1 MNWLAHV
8 FLSPKRIEYQLGN
21 LLADPL
27 KGQCWESAHSDV
39 CAGISLHQHIDTFT
53 DTHSEVRF
61 SKKLLAHKG
70 ALKGVALDILYDH
83 FLSTHWQRFSLKKRE
98 RFLEQFR
105 LRAIKASG
113 GYPPKAKEV
122 IRRVVETRQL
132 DSYNTMDGVK
142 RAFMRIDNRL
152 SNRLKQKDGM
162 MGYLSLIQMHHQELE
177 ASFLRFFPELMDS
190 VYHQVP
196 DALFDHWKRDGVL

>member
-27 KGQCWESAHSDV
+27 KGRCWEDAPEDV
-39 CAGISLHQHIDTFT
+39 CAGIALHQHIDTFT
-53 DTHSEVRF
+53 DTHLEVHF

-83 FLSTHWQRFSLKKRE
+83 FLSTHWRHFSSKRRE
-98 RFLEQFR
+98 HFLEQFR
-105 LRAIKASG
+105 IRAIKASG
-113 GYPPKAKEV
+113 GYPPKAKEL
-122 IRRVVETRQL
+122 IGRVVETRQL

-152 SNRLKQKDGM
+152 SDRLKQKDTM
-162 MGYLSLIQMHHQELE
+162 MGYLTLIQIHHQELE
-177 ASFLRFFPELMDS
+177 ASFLRFFPELMES
-190 VYHQVP
+190 VRLQVP
-196 DALFDHWKRDGVL
+196 DEPFDHWNTKIPI